1 MIITAANES
10 AVTVYTE
17 LLDEKFIKDLIAKCD
32 DCAAHGDPVIKIR
45 VCKSQFSRDMIQI
58 SPFETWLVADGRKSV
73 IKYPRISPFIHIPFM
88 VKLYKILERN

>member
-17 LLDEKFIKDLIAKCD
+17 FLDEKFIKDLIDKCGD
-32 DCAAHGDPVIKIR
+32 YTLHGDPLIKIGI
-45 VCKSQFSRDMIQI
+45 CKSQFSRDMIQI
-58 SPFETWLVADGRKSV
+58 TSSETRFIIDERKSV
-73 IKYPRISPFIHIPFM
+73 IKYPHISPIIHISFM

>member
-17 LLDEKFIKDLIAKCD
+17 LLDDKFIKDLIDKCD
-32 DCAAHGDPVIKIR
+32 DYALHGDSLIKIR
-45 VCKSQFSRDMIQI
+45 ICKSQFSRDMIQI
-58 SPFETWLVADGRKSV
+58 SPLETWLVVDGRKSV
-73 IKYPRISPFIHIPFM
+73 IKYPHISPIIHIPFM